1 MDVKELV
8 QSLYDLSSKVL
19 YYESLES
26 KIETKKKL
34 RAEEIGSVIKK
45 PQKVLMRSTPSPR
58 SVPPTAKN
66 LFRYDNTH
74 MPKNVES
81 RRSWTIFLTVLLS
94 VILVVVAARFQS
106 VLLLGVSLI
115 AAGVIIFVVLFG
127 EPYEKYATRHKNKR
141 DEAYQRDLEAE
152 QKAYEVQFEKYKK
165 DVEEKN
171 EFLKSLDAEI
181 ENAERELAGL
191 KPQIDADE
199 SIPDVYKHFEALV
212 SIIGY
217 LENKRADSLKEAI
230 NLYES
235 ETRERLHNAKM
246 EQYAKTQ
253 AQEAQLQREA
263 AERTERSAY
272 LQRLAAERA
281 ASEAARQRQVAENAA
296 EQQRRSSERMEAE
309 ARKQRKAI
317 EKAATDITKKL
328 DE

>member
-19 YYESLES
+19 YYEGLES

-45 PQKVLMRSTPSPR
+45 PQKVLMRSTLSPK

-81 RRSWTIFLTVLLS
+81 RQSWTIFLTVLLS

-106 VLLLGVSLI
+106 VLLLFASLI
-115 AAGVIIFVVLFG
+115 AAGVIIFVVIF
-127 EPYEKYATRHKNKR
+127 EKPYEKYAARHKNKR
-141 DEAYQRDLEAE
+141 DKAYQRDLEAE

-181 ENAERELAGL
+181 EDAERELAGL

-199 SIPDVYKHFEALV
+199 SIPYVYKHFEALV

-235 ETRERLHNAKM
+235 ETREKLHNAKM

-296 EQQRRSSERMEAE
+296 EQQRRASERMEAE
-309 ARKQRKAI
+309 ARQQRKAI